1 MEIIQKEL
9 SFYRDSKRIYGR
21 LYLPA
26 GLSETGVKP
35 PAVILSHGFNGDIS
49 GIGSFA
55 GEFAGA
61 GCIAYA
67 YEFIGGGL
75 NVQSDGKTTEM
86 SVLTEAEDLKCVMDG
101 IAALPEVDPDNL
113 FLMGESQGGFV
124 STYAA
129 AEYPEKVRGLIALFP
144 AYVLQDD
151 ARARVRRNH
160 SIPDIEEVM
169 GVPLG
174 RIYTEDAGSFDIY
187 DRMPAYKSPVLL
199 IHGTADTLVPMRYSE
214 RAAEVFPHAV
224 LIKIPGAGHGFV
236 GREREQAME
245 EMLRF
250 IRENERR

>member
-1 MEIIQKEL
+1 MKKEL
-9 SFYRDSKRIYGR
+9 SYYRDGKRIYGR
-21 LYLPA
+21 LYLPD
-26 GLSETGVKP
+26 GLSETGAKP
-35 PAVILSHGFNGDIS
+35 PTVILSHGFNSDIS
-49 GIGSFA
+49 GIGDFARELA
-55 GEFAGA
+55 GE

-101 IAALPEVDPDNL
+101 ITALPEVDPDNL

-129 AEYPEKVRGLIALFP
+129 TEYPERVRGLIALFP

-151 ARARVRRNH
+151 ARARVRR
-160 SIPDIEEVM
+160 SDTIPDFEEVM

-187 DRMPAYKSPVLL
+187 DRMPKYQKPVL
-199 IHGTADTLVPMRYSE
+199 IMHGTADTLVPIRYSE
-214 RAAEVFPHAV
+214 RAVETFPHAELV
-224 LIKIPGAGHGFV
+224 KIPGAVHGFA
-236 GREREQAME
+236 GKDREIALK
-245 EMLRF
+245 EMIRF
-250 IRENERR
+250 IRKYEKN